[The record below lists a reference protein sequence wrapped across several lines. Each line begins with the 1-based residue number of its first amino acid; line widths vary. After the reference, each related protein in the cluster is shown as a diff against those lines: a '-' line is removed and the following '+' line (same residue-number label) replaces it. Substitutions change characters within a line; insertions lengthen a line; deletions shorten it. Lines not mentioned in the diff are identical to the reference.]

1 MYSLKVHYIVLI
13 NSSNNTKYLIVAK
26 FSNIN
31 KKSNILIEK
40 YHWYAIYITVE
51 NLIYYTVLSMRLK
64 LCQSY
69 GTLRGMLYNNL
80 SFENKKLTN
89 KMPVLLRWWSG
100 PRWLTKSFDKL
111 YYFVCSNFI
120 ANIWSNSFNFNYYCN

>member
-51 NLIYYTVLSMRLK
+51 NPIYYTVLSMRLK

-69 GTLRGMLYNNL
+69 GT
-80 SFENKKLTN
+80 
-89 KMPVLLRWWSG
+89 
-100 PRWLTKSFDKL
+100 
-111 YYFVCSNFI
+111 
-120 ANIWSNSFNFNYYCN
+120 